1 MDKSRLISL
10 ILVVI
15 LFSCQN
21 TVQISELEII
31 EGESFYNGDKFSG
44 IAIKKDADDNIRV
57 EEKYNDG
64 VKFYTKLF
72 YTEGSMQSEWIYGSE
87 KISVTRFY
95 KSGRVE
101 SKENFD
107 KDLVRNGTS
116 YLFYKN
122 GNIKSEWNFKD
133 GVRDGIQKNFFGDGS
148 ISDETETSNGVQN
161 GFMRIYDREGELLKE
176 IYFKNGIQIKI

>member
-1 MDKSRLISL
+1 MQHLVSL
-10 ILVVI
+10 LLFFI

-21 TVQISELEII
+21 TIQISKLEII
-31 EGESFYNGDKFSG
+31 DGKSFYNGDKYSG
-44 IAIKKDADDNIRV
+44 IAIKKDDLDNIRV

-64 VKFYTKLF
+64 IKFYTKLF
-72 YTEGSMQSEWIYGSE
+72 YSEGSIQSEWIYGNS
-87 KISVTRFY
+87 KITVTRFY

-122 GNIKSEWNFKD
+122 GNIKSEWNFKN
-133 GVRDGIQKNFFGDGS
+133 GLRNGIQKNFFGEGTL
-148 ISDETETSNGVQN
+148 SDETEIIEGVQN
-161 GFMRIYDREGELLKE
+161 GFMRIYDRNGELLKE
-176 IYFKNGIQIKI
+176 VYFKDGLQVKI

>member
-1 MDKSRLISL
+1 MYKIYLSAVFLF
-10 ILVVI
+10 I
-15 LFSCQN
+15 LFSGCQN
-21 TVQISELEII
+21 KIMTSQIEII
-31 EGESFYNGDKFSG
+31 DDRAYFNGDKFSG

-72 YTEGSMQSEWIYGSE
+72 YTEGSMQSEWVYGTE

-95 KSGRVE
+95 KSGKVE

-107 KDLVRNGTS
+107 KELVRNGTS

-161 GFMRIYDREGELLKE
+161 GFMRIYDREGKLLKE
-176 IYFKNGIQIKI
+176 IYFKNGIQIQI

>member
-1 MDKSRLISL
+1 MQHLVSL
-10 ILVVI
+10 LLFFI

-21 TVQISELEII
+21 RIQISKLEII
-31 EGESFYNGDKFSG
+31 DGKSFYNGDKYSG
-44 IAIKKDADDNIRV
+44 IAIKKDDLDNIRV

-64 VKFYTKLF
+64 IKFYTKLF
-72 YTEGSMQSEWIYGSE
+72 YSEGSIQSEWIYGNS
-87 KISVTRFY
+87 KITVTRFY

-122 GNIKSEWNFKD
+122 GNIKSEWKD
-133 GVRDGIQKNFFGDGS
+133 WIF
-148 ISDETETSNGVQN
+148 I
-161 GFMRIYDREGELLKE
+161 
-176 IYFKNGIQIKI
+176 